1 MADVVIVN
9 TQAICVSANQGDTT
23 MSDQIEPDSG
33 KVDASVSFSL
43 QRTVLAHERTM
54 LAWVRTST
62 SLITFGFGIQQFFR
76 ATRGPDFSDLIGP
89 RSFGLTMIVIG
100 LLALLLAGLQ
110 HRSAI
115 EALKLSYPEREHY
128 PTIRHSNAWLLGIL
142 IALLGPLAIVSA
154 LFRG

>member
-1 MADVVIVN
+1 MPAP
-9 TQAICVSANQGDTT
+9 
-23 MSDQIEPDSG
+23 IESDSG
-33 KVDASVSFSL
+33 NVDASAKLSL
-43 QRTVLAHERTM
+43 QNTVLSHERTM

-76 ATRGPDFSDLIGP
+76 TTRGPDNPDLIGP
-89 RSFGLTMIVIG
+89 RTFGLTMIIIG
-100 LLALLLAGLQ
+100 LLALILAALQ

-128 PTIRHSNAWLLGIL
+128 PAIRRSSARLLSIL
-142 IALLGPLAIVSA
+142 IALLGLLAIVSA

>member
-1 MADVVIVN
+1 M
-9 TQAICVSANQGDTT
+9 SA
-23 MSDQIEPDSG
+23 QIEPDG
-33 KVDASVSFSL
+33 GEVDASTKLSL

-76 ATRGPDFSDLIGP
+76 ATRGPESSDLIGP
-89 RSFGLTMIVIG
+89 RTFGLTMIVIG
-100 LLALLLAGLQ
+100 LVALLLAAVQ

-115 EALKLSYPEREHY
+115 EALKLSYPERKHY
-128 PTIRHSNAWLLGIL
+128 PAIRRSNASLLGTL
-142 IALLGPLAIVSA
+142 IALLGLLAIVSA

>member
-1 MADVVIVN
+1 M
-9 TQAICVSANQGDTT
+9 SA
-23 MSDQIEPDSG
+23 QIESDSG
-33 KVDASVSFSL
+33 KVDASAKLSL
-43 QRTVLAHERTM
+43 QRTVLSHERTM

-76 ATRGPDFSDLIGP
+76 ATRGPEFSDLLGP
-89 RSFGLTMIVIG
+89 RTFGLTMIVIG
-100 LLALLLAGLQ
+100 LLALLLSALQ

-128 PTIRHSNAWLLGIL
+128 PAISRSSARLLGIL
-142 IALLGPLAIVSA
+142 IALLGLLAIVSA

>member
-1 MADVVIVN
+1 MPA
-9 TQAICVSANQGDTT
+9 
-23 MSDQIEPDSG
+23 QIELDSG
-33 KVDASVSFSL
+33 KVDASSKLSL
-43 QRTVLAHERTM
+43 QRTVLSHERTM

-76 ATRGPDFSDLIGP
+76 ATRGADYADLIGP
-89 RSFGLTMIVIG
+89 RTFGLTMIIIG
-100 LLALLLAGLQ
+100 LLALLLAALQ

-128 PTIRHSNAWLLGIL
+128 PAIRRSNAWLLGIL
-142 IALLGPLAIVSA
+142 IALLGLLALVSA

>member
-1 MADVVIVN
+1 MPA
-9 TQAICVSANQGDTT
+9 
-23 MSDQIEPDSG
+23 QIEWDNG
-33 KVDASVSFSL
+33 KVDASSKLSL
-43 QRTVLAHERTM
+43 QRTVLSDERTM

-76 ATRGPDFSDLIGP
+76 AARGPDYADLIGP
-89 RSFGLTMIVIG
+89 RTFGLTMIIIG
-100 LLALLLAGLQ
+100 LLALLLAAQQ

-128 PTIRHSNAWLLGIL
+128 PAIRRSNAWLLGIL
-142 IALLGPLAIVSA
+142 IALLGLLALVSA

>member
-1 MADVVIVN
+1 MPAQV
-9 TQAICVSANQGDTT
+9 
-23 MSDQIEPDSG
+23 ELDSG
-33 KVDASVSFSL
+33 KVDASSKLSL
-43 QRTVLAHERTM
+43 QRTVLSHERTM

-76 ATRGPDFSDLIGP
+76 ATRGPDYADLIGP
-89 RSFGLTMIVIG
+89 RTFGLTMIIIG
-100 LLALLLAGLQ
+100 LLALLLAAQQ

-128 PTIRHSNAWLLGIL
+128 PAIRRSNARLLGIL
-142 IALLGPLAIVSA
+142 IALLGLLALVSA

>member
-1 MADVVIVN
+1 MAAEIAAGN
-9 TQAICVSANQGDTT
+9 AT
-23 MSDQIEPDSG
+23 
-33 KVDASVSFSL
+33 VDASSKLAL

-76 ATRGPDFSDLIGP
+76 ATRGPGYSDLIGP
-89 RSFGLTMIVIG
+89 RTFGLTMIVIG
-100 LLALLLAGLQ
+100 LLALLLAALQ
-110 HRSAI
+110 HRAAI

-128 PTIRHSNAWLLGIL
+128 PAIRRSSARLLGIL
-142 IALLGPLAIVSA
+142 IALLGLLAIVSA

>member
-1 MADVVIVN
+1 M
-9 TQAICVSANQGDTT
+9 SA
-23 MSDQIEPDSG
+23 QIESDSG
-33 KVDASVSFSL
+33 RVDASVKLSL

-76 ATRGPDFSDLIGP
+76 ATRGPEFSDLIGP
-89 RSFGLTMIVIG
+89 RTFGLTMIVIG
-100 LLALLLAGLQ
+100 LLALLLAALQ

-115 EALKLSYPEREHY
+115 DALKLNYPEREHY
-128 PTIRHSNAWLLGIL
+128 PAIRRSSAWLLGIL
-142 IALLGPLAIVSA
+142 IALLGLLAIVSA

>member
-1 MADVVIVN
+1 MPA
-9 TQAICVSANQGDTT
+9 
-23 MSDQIEPDSG
+23 QIELDSG
-33 KVDASVSFSL
+33 KVDASSKLSL
-43 QRTVLAHERTM
+43 QRTVLSYERTM

-76 ATRGPDFSDLIGP
+76 ATRGPDYADLIGP
-89 RSFGLTMIVIG
+89 RTFGLTMIIIG
-100 LLALLLAGLQ
+100 LLALLLAALQ

-128 PTIRHSNAWLLGIL
+128 PAIRRSNAWLLGIL
-142 IALLGPLAIVSA
+142 IALLGLLALVSA